1 MDSRACGEFPPLI
14 HCRKV
19 VKARI
24 LLWSVGALVAAC
36 DLEQGGEAN
45 PDSDGGAGT
54 GGSVSSTGGAWSSGG
69 AAGADAS
76 QGGAAGSPSGGAAGS
91 AGAAGAGGSTGA
103 GGAAGAGG
111 LGTGGGGAACSAPG
125 TVCSGDLACCSGLCG
140 PSAGADVNDC
150 NTQNKCAE
158 CDDDL
163 ACASG
168 RCDACK
174 CEPKQVPGTA
184 CNEKSDCASDLCGPR
199 PIADV
204 NDCNTY
210 GKCAE
215 CDDDGAC
222 ASGRCEACKC
232 EPKQAFGAV
241 CNEESDCASDL
252 CGPKGAPDVNDCNVY
267 GKCADCDDDGACASG
282 RCEACK
288 CEPKLAA
295 GAGCN
300 EDSDCTNGSCTGG
313 KCK

>member
-1 MDSRACGEFPPLI
+1 MAS
-14 HCRKV
+14 V
-19 VKARI
+19 RI
-24 LLWSVGALVAAC
+24 LLWSVGALVVAC
-36 DLEQGGEAN
+36 GLEQGGEASS
-45 PDSDGGAGT
+45 DSDGGAGT

-76 QGGAAGSPSGGAAGS
+76 LGGAAGSSPDAAAGS
-91 AGAAGAGGSTGA
+91 AGAAGAAGAGGTTAA

-111 LGTGGGGAACSAPG
+111 LGTGGGGAACSAPA
-125 TVCSGDLACCSGLCG
+125 TTCSGDLACCSGLCG
-140 PSAGADVNDC
+140 PSVGADVNDC
-150 NTQNKCAE
+150 ITPGKCAE

-174 CEPKQVPGTA
+174 CEPQQIPGA
-184 CNEKSDCASDLCGPR
+184 NCNEKSDCVSDLCGPR

-222 ASGRCEACKC
+222 MSGRCDACKC
-232 EPKQAFGAV
+232 EPKQAFGAA
-241 CNEESDCASDL
+241 CNEESDCTSDL
-252 CGPKGAPDVNDCNVY
+252 CGPKGAPDASDCNVY
-267 GKCADCDDDGACASG
+267 GKCAECDDDVACASG
-282 RCEACK
+282 RCDACK
-288 CEPKLAA
+288 CEPKLAN

-300 EDSDCTNGSCTGG
+300 EDSDCTNGWCSAG

>member
-1 MDSRACGEFPPLI
+1 MDSRTCGEFPPLI
-14 HCRKV
+14 HCWKV
-19 VKARI
+19 ASVRV
-24 LLWSVGALVAAC
+24 LLWSVSALVVAC
-36 DLEQGGEAN
+36 GLEQGGEASS
-45 PDSDGGAGT
+45 DSDGGAGT

-76 QGGAAGSPSGGAAGS
+76 LGGAAGSSPDAAAGS
-91 AGAAGAGGSTGA
+91 AGAAGAGGVSS

-111 LGTGGGGAACSAPG
+111 LGTGGGGAACSATG
-125 TVCSGDLACCSGLCG
+125 TTCSGDLACCSGLCG
-140 PSAGADVNDC
+140 PSVGADVNDC
-150 NTQNKCAE
+150 ITPGKCAE

-168 RCDACK
+168 RCDACT
-174 CEPKQVPGTA
+174 CEPQQAPGTN
-184 CNEKSDCASDLCGPR
+184 CNEKSDCVSDLCGPR

-222 ASGRCEACKC
+222 MSGRCDACKC
-232 EPKQAFGAV
+232 EPKQAFGAA
-241 CNEESDCASDL
+241 CNEESDCTSDL
-252 CGPKGAPDVNDCNVY
+252 CGPKGAPDANDCNVY
-267 GKCADCDDDGACASG
+267 GKCAECDADTACASG
-282 RCEACK
+282 RCDACK

-300 EDSDCTNGSCTGG
+300 EDSDCTNGPCTGG